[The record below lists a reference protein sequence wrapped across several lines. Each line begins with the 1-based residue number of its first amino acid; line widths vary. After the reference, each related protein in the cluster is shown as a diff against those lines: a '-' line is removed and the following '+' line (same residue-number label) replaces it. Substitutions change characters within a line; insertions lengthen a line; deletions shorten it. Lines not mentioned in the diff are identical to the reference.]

1 MATTAQTPTA
11 HPAPATPSPDAGD
24 AQPPTAGWMQTT
36 LAAVVQA
43 ASDQQGRQADQPHR
57 AAAQALQ
64 ARNAHD

>member
-1 MATTAQTPTA
+1 MATTAHAP
-11 HPAPATPSPDAGD
+11 PAQPATAAPPPA
-24 AQPPTAGWMQTT
+24 AVAMPPTASWVQTA

-43 ASDQQGRQADQPHR
+43 AADRQGQRADQNHR